1 MPSPDNTAPI
11 SLFYSYAHEDE
22 SLRDEL
28 AGHLKILERRGL
40 ISAWH
45 DRQIVP
51 GQAWGQAIDQH
62 LLTADLVLLL
72 VSKDFIGSD
81 YIWGVELAQ
90 AMQRQQAQQC
100 EVVPIIVRAVDIDP
114 ADAEDLP
121 FLKLQALPPDLRPVT
136 SWTNRDEAW
145 TQVAKGLRATVGLIR
160 AGRPAPP
167 AAPATPM
174 PAPGALPTPG
184 LRGGGAPAGPR
195 GPAKNGGI
203 HFGGP
208 APVAA
213 PPPPLRPPDAQL
225 DQLVSRFADKVDQAQ
240 QQRGGPPLYDHFRYQ
255 LQRDAQALIDRVAAV
270 RVLWVDD
277 RPDNN
282 LRERAM
288 LAGLQIEVVTARSTD
303 EALVRLQADARAG
316 EPFDLVLSDWSRP
329 PEGGQAALHLMRQM
343 RQAACRLPVIVY
355 HGEMAPAERQ
365 RRADQL
371 AAAGALGEAVMP
383 AELLALVQRA
393 VNRA

>member
-1 MPSPDNTAPI
+1 MPSPDNTAPV

-22 SLRDEL
+22 TLRDEL

-51 GQAWGQAIDQH
+51 GQAWGQAIDKN
-62 LLTADLVLLL
+62 LSNADLVLLL

-90 AMQRQQAQQC
+90 AMQRQQAQEC

-114 ADAEDLP
+114 TDYDDLP
-121 FLKLQALPPDLRPVT
+121 FLKLQALPPDLKPVT

-145 TQVAKGLRATVGLIR
+145 TQVAKGLRATVSLIR
-160 AGRPAPP
+160 SRRPAPIP
-167 AAPATPM
+167 APALPAAAAAPAL
-174 PAPGALPTPG
+174 PA
-184 LRGGGAPAGPR
+184 R
-195 GPAKNGGI
+195 GPAKNDGI
-203 HFGGP
+203 HLGAP
-208 APVAA
+208 APSPIVVA
-213 PPPPLRPPDAQL
+213 PPRPPDAQL
-225 DQLVSRFADKVDQAQ
+225 DQLVNSFADNVDAAQ
-240 QQRGGPPLYDHFRYQ
+240 QQRGGPPLYDHYRYE
-255 LQRDAQALIDRVAAV
+255 LRRDAQALIDRVDAV

-288 LAGLQIEVVTARSTD
+288 LAKLQIEVVTARRTD
-303 EALVRLQADARAG
+303 EALARIVADAQAG

-329 PEGGQAALHLMRQM
+329 PEGAQAALQLM
-343 RQAACRLPVIVY
+343 QAMQQAGQRLPVIVY
-355 HGEMAPAERQ
+355 HGEMDPAARQ
-365 RRADQL
+365 RRADKAL
-371 AAAGALGEAVMP
+371 AAGAMGEAVMP

-393 VNRA
+393 VARPDAQRKVQR